1 MQTTFSC
8 MCFVM
13 KWLSILWHRFKQ
25 KLKKLQLCRL
35 PILVL
40 LDNLNEPSFHWRV
53 QDLEDKRR
61 RMISEN
67 GLDLDEMAIPL
78 PDDEEDLSEYKF
90 SKFAAMYFKNNATHS
105 YIRRVLR
112 EPLLPLASDGDKLV
126 SGHIVT

>member
-1 MQTTFSC
+1 
-8 MCFVM
+8 
-13 KWLSILWHRFKQ
+13 
-25 KLKKLQLCRL
+25 
-35 PILVL
+35 
-40 LDNLNEPSFHWRV
+40 
-53 QDLEDKRR
+53 
-61 RMISEN
+61 MISEN

-126 SGHIVT
+126 SGVLSDIALCKISLLLITVLCSFGFF